1 MNPGADPWGEPLHR
15 YTRAEAIADG
25 VLVDVTQE
33 ATAGMLGG
41 FAVPVAITA
50 ALHHAIQAIPPALE
64 GIADVRGRLHD
75 VLWMA
80 NVALRRQGAK
90 LLLAPGNLATWHLGL
105 TERVNTPTESGE
117 PRRLAPPKA
126 PSCQVSG
133 PWGGNLAGGVFE
145 RFQVVLP
152 YRGTRKRMHTLCLAV
167 EGGDDGRPCVTIGFP
182 EDF

>member
-1 MNPGADPWGEPLHR
+1 MNPGTDPWGEPLHR

-25 VLVDVTQE
+25 VLVDVTQA

-50 ALHHAIQAIPPALE
+50 ALHQAIQAIPPALE

-80 NVALRRQGAK
+80 SVALRRQCAK
-90 LLLAPGNLATWHLGL
+90 LFLSPEN
-105 TERVNTPTESGE
+105 S
-117 PRRLAPPKA
+117 
-126 PSCQVSG
+126 
-133 PWGGNLAGGVFE
+133 AGSIFE

-152 YRGTRKRMHTLCLAV
+152 YRGTRKRVQTLCLAV
-167 EGGDDGRPCVTIGFP
+167 DGGDDGRPCVTIGFP

>member
-1 MNPGADPWGEPLHR
+1 MNPGTDPWGEPLHR

-25 VLVDVTQE
+25 VLVDVTQA

-90 LLLAPGNLATWHLGL
+90 LFLAPRNLASWHLGQDA
-105 TERVNTPTESGE
+105 PDDES
-117 PRRLAPPKA
+117 AAPKA
-126 PSCQVSG
+126 PGCQVVG
-133 PWGGNLAGGVFE
+133 PWGGNLAREVFE

-152 YRGTRKRMHTLCLAV
+152 YRGTRKRVQTLCLAV
-167 EGGDDGRPCVTIGFP
+167 DGGDDGRPCVTIGFP

>member
-1 MNPGADPWGEPLHR
+1 MNSGTDPWGEPLHR

-25 VLVDVTQE
+25 ALVDVTQA

-80 NVALRRQGAK
+80 NVALRRQRAK
-90 LLLAPGNLATWHLGL
+90 LFLAPRNLASWHPGQDA
-105 TERVNTPTESGE
+105 PDDES
-117 PRRLAPPKA
+117 AAPKA
-126 PSCQVSG
+126 PGCQVVG
-133 PWGGNLAGGVFE
+133 PWGGNLARVVFE
-145 RFQVVLP
+145 RFQVLLP
-152 YRGTRKRMHTLCLAV
+152 YRGTRKRVQTLCLGV
-167 EGGDDGRPCVTIGFP
+167 DGGDDGRPCATIGFP